1 MMDYPASLPPA
12 LCQRF
17 AALYRAD
24 EEALVTQLLGEASLS
39 PPQLQQAQSDAA
51 RWIEGI
57 RNTKKSL
64 PGVAE
69 MLSHFGL
76 NTREGTALMCL
87 AEALLRI
94 PDSAT
99 ADALIRD
106 KLSST
111 DFDTHL
117 ADDSSWLLRAAGWTL
132 NLTGKLVGAEDAAH
146 TTPGAMLGLLN
157 NKLSHGAVREAI
169 RAAMGWLGNQFVL
182 GTDIQGALSRAAKLG
197 STTAR
202 FSYDMLG
209 EAARTA
215 ADVEHYYSDYRKTI
229 AAVGAANRAL
239 PKLAPSGIS
248 VKLSALHPRYEAAQ
262 SERVYTEMV
271 PRLVTLAEAAAA
283 ENIFMIIDA
292 EEADRLLLSLGVLEK
307 TLASAK
313 LGDWQGL
320 GLAVQAYS
328 KRAPAVIAAA
338 AQFARHYK
346 RRLIVRLIKGA
357 YWDTEVKRAQERG
370 WSDFPVFTRKITT
383 DVSYL
388 ACAKQLL
395 AEPEWLTPVFGSH
408 NALTIASIKALAPK
422 PELLEFQRLQGMGEE
437 LFQTLEAE
445 GLRTCVYAP
454 VGNHE
459 ILLGYLVRRLLE
471 NGANSSFVNQ
481 LSDPR
486 IPIAQLTADPV
497 AKLAALPQKRHPK
510 VTLPAALYSPERQ
523 NSTGLDLTDPAV
535 TTPLHAAVAASWT
548 REWRAAPLLNGV
560 QETETAATPVCDPSR
575 NNRIVGQVQ
584 NATTAQVAAAVENA
598 ATAFPA
604 WRDRP
609 VAERAALLEA
619 WAEALQ
625 TEQAALIALLG
636 REAGKTVNDAVAEVR
651 EAIDFCR
658 YYAVEARKHG
668 TPQLLPG
675 VTGEQNE
682 LFLVGRGV
690 FGCISPWNFPLAI
703 FVGQIA
709 AALAAGNTVVAK
721 PAPQT
726 PLVAA
731 FACQLA
737 CKAGLPVAALQL
749 VPGGAEVGAAL
760 LTQPALAGIAFTG
773 SVATAQKINQA
784 LAQRNG
790 AIIPLIAETG
800 GQNAL
805 LVDSSALPEQVIDD
819 VITSAFRS
827 AGQRCSALR
836 LLCLPTATADKI
848 LSMLSAA
855 MQELVLGDPLDLK
868 TDIGPVIDQAACRRL
883 QQHQARLQSAA
894 KAHCVLTLPAAASQ
908 GTFFAPQ
915 LWEIPA
921 VSFLT
926 EEVFGPI
933 LHVVR
938 YRPEARDSI
947 IAAINATG
955 FGLTGGV
962 HSRIAAMTA
971 AVARQLQVGNLY
983 INRSTIGAVVGSQPF
998 GGMGISGTGPKAGG
1012 PHYLPRFGVERC
1024 ISTNT
1029 VAAGGNASLMT
1040 AAGEDEPPRQ

>member
-1 MMDYPASLPPA
+1 MKDYPASLPPA
-12 LCQRF
+12 LCQRL

-24 EEALVTQLLGEASLS
+24 EEALATQLLDEASLL
-39 PPQLQQAQSDAA
+39 PQQLQQAQSDAT
-51 RWIEGI
+51 RWITAI

-76 NTREGTALMCL
+76 NSREGTALMCL

-132 NLTGKLVGAEDAAH
+132 NLTGKMVGAEDAAH

-182 GTDIQGALSRAAKLG
+182 GTDIHGALGRAAKLG
-197 STTAR
+197 SSTAR

-215 ADVEHYYSDYRKTI
+215 ADVEHYYGDYLKTI

-271 PRLVTLAEAAAA
+271 PRLIALAEAAAA

-292 EEADRLLLSLGVLEK
+292 EEADRLLLSLGVLDH
-307 TLASAK
+307 TLAGAK

-338 AQFARHYK
+338 AHYAKQHK

-395 AEPEWLTPVFGSH
+395 AEHEWLTPVFGSH

-437 LFQTLEAE
+437 LFQTLETE

-454 VGNHE
+454 VGNHD

-486 IPIAQLTADPV
+486 IPIAQLITDPV
-497 AKLAALPQKRHPK
+497 ARLAARADKRHAK
-510 VTLPAALYSPERQ
+510 VALPSALYSPERH
-523 NSTGLDLTDPAV
+523 NSSGLDLSDPAV
-535 TTPLHAAVAASWT
+535 TVPLSAEIEASWQ
-548 REWRAAPLLNGV
+548 RAWRAAPLINGAA
-560 QETETAATPVCDPSR
+560 QTAAPAVPIYDPSR
-575 NNRIVGQVQ
+575 NSRIVGQVH
-584 NATTAQVAAAVENA
+584 NATVAQVNA
-598 ATAFPA
+598 AGDAASAAFPA
-604 WRDRP
+604 WRGRY
-609 VAERAALLEA
+609 VAERATILEH

-625 TEQAALIALLG
+625 AEQATFIALLG

-651 EAIDFCR
+651 EAVDFCR
-658 YYAVEARKHG
+658 YYAVEARKQC
-668 TPQLLPG
+668 TPQLLPCI
-675 VTGEQNE
+675 TGEKNE

-709 AALAAGNTVVAK
+709 AALAVGNTVVAK

-726 PLVAA
+726 PLVATL
-731 FACQLA
+731 ACQLA
-737 CKAGLPVAALQL
+737 FKAGLPVGVLQL
-749 VPGGAEVGAAL
+749 VPGGAEVGAAFL
-760 LTQPALAGIAFTG
+760 SHPDLAGIAFTG
-773 SVATAQKINQA
+773 SVATAQKINQT
-784 LAQRNG
+784 LAQRTG

-805 LVDSSALPEQVIDD
+805 IVDSSALPEQVIDD

-836 LLCLPTATADKI
+836 LLCLPVATADKI
-848 LSMLSAA
+848 LTMLSAA

-883 QQHQARLQSAA
+883 QQHQTRLQKEA
-894 KAHCVLTLPAAASQ
+894 KAHCVLSLPPEASQ

-921 VSFLT
+921 VNFLT

-938 YRPEARDSI
+938 YKPDERDKV

-962 HSRIAAMTA
+962 HSRIAAMTE

-1040 AAGEDEPPRQ
+1040 AAGED

>member
-1 MMDYPASLPPA
+1 
-12 LCQRF
+12 
-17 AALYRAD
+17 
-24 EEALVTQLLGEASLS
+24 
-39 PPQLQQAQSDAA
+39 
-51 RWIEGI
+51 
-57 RNTKKSL
+57 
-64 PGVAE
+64 
-69 MLSHFGL
+69 
-76 NTREGTALMCL
+76 
-87 AEALLRI
+87 
-94 PDSAT
+94 
-99 ADALIRD
+99 
-106 KLSST
+106 
-111 DFDTHL
+111 
-117 ADDSSWLLRAAGWTL
+117 
-132 NLTGKLVGAEDAAH
+132 
-146 TTPGAMLGLLN
+146 
-157 NKLSHGAVREAI
+157 
-169 RAAMGWLGNQFVL
+169 VL
-182 GTDIQGALSRAAKLG
+182 D
-197 STTAR
+197 
-202 FSYDMLG
+202 
-209 EAARTA
+209 
-215 ADVEHYYSDYRKTI
+215 H
-229 AAVGAANRAL
+229 
-239 PKLAPSGIS
+239 
-248 VKLSALHPRYEAAQ
+248 
-262 SERVYTEMV
+262 
-271 PRLVTLAEAAAA
+271 TLA
-283 ENIFMIIDA
+283 
-292 EEADRLLLSLGVLEK
+292 G
-307 TLASAK
+307 AK
-313 LGDWQGL
+313 LGDWQGF

-338 AQFARHYK
+338 AHYAKHYK

-395 AEPEWLTPVFGSH
+395 AEHEWLTPVFGSH

-422 PELLEFQRLQGMGEE
+422 PEALEFQRLQGMGEE
-437 LFQTLEAE
+437 LFQTLEVE

-454 VGNHE
+454 VGNHD

-486 IPIAQLTADPV
+486 LPIAQLITDPV
-497 AKLAALPQKRHPK
+497 VRLEALAEKRHPK
-510 VTLPAALYSPERQ
+510 VALPLALYLPERL
-523 NSTGLDLTDPAV
+523 NSNGLDLTDPAV
-535 TTPLHAAVAASWT
+535 TEPLTTAVEASWQ
-548 REWRAAPLLNGV
+548 REWRAAPLISGAALAEV
-560 QETETAATPVCDPSR
+560 PATPIYDPSR
-575 NNRIVGQVQ
+575 NSRIVGQVHT
-584 NATTAQVAAAVENA
+584 ATVAQVEAAIDVAAA
-598 ATAFPA
+598 AFPA
-604 WRDRP
+604 WRSRP
-609 VAERAALLEA
+609 VVERVAILQQ

-625 TEQAALIALLG
+625 AEQATFIALLG

-658 YYAVEARKHG
+658 YYAVEARKQC

-675 VTGEQNE
+675 VTGEKNE

-709 AALAAGNTVVAK
+709 AALGVGNTVVAK

-731 FACQLA
+731 LACQLA
-737 CKAGLPVAALQL
+737 FKAGLPVGVLQL
-749 VPGGAEVGAAL
+749 VPGGTEVGAAL
-760 LTQPALAGIAFTG
+760 LSHPDLAGIAFTG
-773 SVATAQKINQA
+773 SVATAQKINQI
-784 LAQRNG
+784 LAQRAG

-805 LVDSSALPEQVIDD
+805 IVDSSALPEQVIDD

-836 LLCLPTATADKI
+836 LLCLPVATADKI
-848 LSMLSAA
+848 LTMLSAA

-883 QQHQARLQSAA
+883 QQHQVRLQKEA
-894 KAHCVLTLPAAASQ
+894 KAHCVLTLPQEANQ

-921 VSFLT
+921 VNFLN

-938 YRPEARDSI
+938 YKPDERDKI
-947 IAAINATG
+947 ITAINATG

-962 HSRIAAMTA
+962 HSRIAATTE

-1012 PHYLPRFGVERC
+1012 PHYLPRFGVERS

-1040 AAGEDEPPRQ
+1040 AAGED